1 MPLPSLIL
9 GTARWGDAV
18 GRQTA
23 HDLLS
28 AFYQAGY
35 REVDTATNYPINKNP
50 ADFRRAEQILTEWIK
65 AHGVNDLKI
74 TAKVGSVNNMR
85 SPEHILT
92 RSFLL
97 MCLDEY
103 RRLWG
108 PNLDTLMIHW
118 DNRDDLAEIDDSLQ
132 ALAFAAQQGL
142 RPGLSG
148 ITRPDLYAEAN
159 RAWKLDFRI
168 QFKHN
173 IFSSD
178 YDRYKPFHGTRR
190 FVAYGIL
197 AGGTKPGPEVIE
209 AANQSGRYPPIQHF
223 YQLGLAHALSLPD
236 MESVIIGPSKVEQLE
251 ENLLFFEVYKGL
263 RGL

>member
-85 SPEHILT
+85 SQEHILT
-92 RSFLL
+92 QSFLL

-108 PNLDTLMIHW
+108 SNLDTLMIHW

-142 RPGLSG
+142 RPGISG

-209 AANQSGRYPPIQHF
+209 AANHSGRYPPIQHF

-251 ENLLFFEVYKGL
+251 ENLLFYDKY
-263 RGL
+263 